1 MEKNWIII
9 YLLKKDIKICSFFI
23 FLPKVGDNMKKED
36 VNLEGFIQD
45 KGYLF
50 IHEAYFKKIDEHIC
64 EFIYI
69 NYFKN
74 KIISDI
80 TYGYKVNYSI
90 RLHKIDGP
98 AFIRFNEKGESI
110 RTLYYI
116 NNKQLSEMQF
126 YVKIGSSDKE
136 SLTPS
141 YHNLNF

>member
-1 MEKNWIII
+1 
-9 YLLKKDIKICSFFI
+9 
-23 FLPKVGDNMKKED
+23 MKKED

-45 KGYLF
+45 TGYLF
-50 IHEAYFKKIDEHIC
+50 IHEAYFKKIDECIY

-98 AFIRFNEKGESI
+98 AFIRFNEKGEPI
-110 RTLYYI
+110 RILYYI

-136 SLTPS
+136 SLTPN